1 MWGSDSLFDGAARR
15 EPVLP
20 STLSLSAF
28 ICRLCRPDGLE
39 ESIEGATDNRQTD
52 RSYDMYVIQE

>member
-20 STLSLSAF
+20 STLSLSGF

-52 RSYDMYVIQE
+52 RQIICT